1 MGERMEA
8 ALQENIAEVIEDKR
22 HGWRGADYAGSR
34 ASRSSYAAAMVG
46 RPTGGGRSSRSGRT
60 NFDDDVATAAFVREL
75 EFAAMVGRIKR

>member
-8 ALQENIAEVIEDKR
+8 ALKENIAEVIEDKR

-34 ASRSSYAAAMVG
+34 ASRSSYAFLVR
-46 RPTGGGRSSRSGRT
+46 RPTGEGRSSRSGRT